1 MKYPHLEKAPI
12 TEALIDIQVKLPESL
27 DIEVF
32 LKPYK
37 IFKQEFPIKEERQEI
52 ITEIKVV
59 KGKPQPV
66 VNKSQPIGYFFKT
79 QDKAKL
85 VQFRKNGYTFNK
97 LRPYSSWS
105 DIISE
110 ARRFWEIYQDT
121 IKPDSI
127 TRIAVRYIN
136 HLNLPLPISDFS
148 VYLTNPPTIREGY
161 PPKLDGFLSKLIV
174 SDPAISI
181 TSHITQQLD
190 KTTSKYAV
198 VILDIDVFNK
208 DSYSSTD
215 NKIWKIFENF
225 HNIKNKIFFN
235 SLTDNALELFK

>member
-1 MKYPHLEKAPI
+1 MKYPHLENAPI
-12 TEALIDIQVKLPESL
+12 TEALIDIQVKLSESL

-32 LKPYK
+32 LEPYK
-37 IFKQEFPIKEERQEI
+37 IFQQEFPIKEERQEI

-59 KGKPQPV
+59 KGKSQPV

-97 LRPYSSWS
+97 LRPYSNWS
-105 DIISE
+105 DIVSE
-110 ARRFWEIYQDT
+110 ARRFWEIYRDT

-136 HLNLPLPISDFS
+136 HLNLPLPISDFG
-148 VYLTNPPTIREGY
+148 VYLTNSPTILKGY

-174 SDPAISI
+174 SDPAVRI

-208 DSYSSTD
+208 DLYSSTD

-225 HNIKNKIFFN
+225 HNVKNKIFFN
-235 SLTDNALELFK
+235 SLTNNALELFK